1 VKLIILCDGLQP
13 EYVRLSSGKCY
24 QQLAMV
30 ALNWQQRCD
39 EKAKNGTVQSFGTW
53 TARLPYSVVKTVWLG

>member
-1 VKLIILCDGLQP
+1 
-13 EYVRLSSGKCY
+13 
-24 QQLAMV
+24 MV